1 MEKHSYNLSLEWT
14 GDRKGIL
21 SSPEF
26 PSTVEVVTPP
36 EFDKGIAGYWSPE
49 HLFTA
54 SVLSCFMTTFLAI
67 ADYSK
72 LEYEKFE
79 CKAEGILES
88 VEGKFLMTEIILKPI
103 VYIKN
108 QEEIEKTER
117 ILYKSEKA
125 CLISN
130 SINSKVVLDFEVR
143 VM

>member
-72 LEYEKFE
+72 LEFEKFE

-117 ILYKSEKA
+117 ILHKSEKA
-125 CLISN
+125 CLVSN
-130 SINSKVVLDFEVR
+130 SIITNVVLDFEVK

>member
-26 PSTVEVVTPP
+26 LSTVEVVTPP

-72 LEYEKFE
+72 LEFEKFE

-117 ILYKSEKA
+117 ILHKSEKA

-130 SINSKVVLDFEVR
+130 SIITNVTLDFEMR

>member
-36 EFDKGIAGYWSPE
+36 EFDKGIEGHWSPE

-88 VEGKFLMTEIILKPI
+88 IEGKFLMTEIILKPI

-117 ILYKSEKA
+117 ILHKSEKA

-130 SINSKVVLDFEVR
+130 SIISNVVLDFEVK
-143 VM
+143 VV